1 MRRLLLCLAAA
12 CVTSPLG
19 LAAPAMAQVSAA
31 DPQAAAPA
39 ADYQPLTLRTDQA
52 GADVALLRRGLE
64 TIHPGLYRYRTHA
77 QIDAA
82 FTRLES
88 AASRPTTDIQLWR
101 AIAVMLAE
109 IHCDHTKPEVSA
121 AVDRFRA
128 IHATQFPLRFTF
140 IEGRMIVVSGD
151 GQPGAPPRG
160 AEIVAI
166 NGVPVPS
173 AVSSLATAVAYDGL
187 TDASILAKLSAD
199 GDLTGDD
206 FNEYWPAFYGF
217 PQQWRLDWKAPGDL
231 RLSHA
236 TLAPISF
243 KRWTELPWPGGV
255 YRDEFYN
262 SIQWRLAGKKAYLR
276 IDTFVNYRN
285 PVDATAFLGGFFR
298 TLKAQGVNDL
308 ILDLRANGGGS
319 EDVSVALGR
328 YLLPSTFVWSKP
340 VLLKAIRYGDLPA
353 HMESWGD
360 PKALFEPP
368 LDHFTHLADGWWERH
383 PGADADDD
391 DESVLPQAVSPDR
404 FAGRLTILTGPR
416 NGSGSTR
423 TIAQFKD
430 KLGATLVGEDSS
442 GSAEGPTAGHIF
454 LVTLPNSGLKVRIPN
469 AWNRTNIEHF
479 SPGLGVRV
487 DNLVTPTL
495 ADFHAGVD
503 RAFEVAKGA
512 PSLPPPSLGAAFGGN
527 WRGTLDYRDFGN
539 DRRTILATTAIGSA
553 LDDGATLDFTF
564 DDGPGKTV
572 RSHEPWRLGADGKIL
587 SIGAGRDV
595 EAMTIVER
603 RGGPQAGDIT
613 LVAEGHGREN
623 GVPVAVR
630 TIVTRRADRLSISQ
644 LTQSPGQPFLLRHA
658 YEFSRTD

>member
-1 MRRLLLCLAAA
+1 MGRLLLCLAAA
-12 CVTSPLG
+12 CIASPLHFATP
-19 LAAPAMAQVSAA
+19 AAAQVSAA
-31 DPQAAAPA
+31 EPHSEVAA
-39 ADYQPLTLRTDQA
+39 ADYPPLALTPEQA
-52 GADVALLRRGLE
+52 RADVALLRRALE
-64 TIHPGLYRYRTHA
+64 TIHPGLYRYRTHVE
-77 QIDAA
+77 IDAA
-82 FTRLES
+82 FARLKS
-88 AASRPTTDIQLWR
+88 AADRPTTDIQLWR

-109 IHCDHTKPEVSA
+109 IHCDHTKPEVSTA
-121 AVDRFRA
+121 IDRFRA
-128 IHATQFPLRFTF
+128 SHPTLFPLRFTF
-140 IEGRMIVVSGD
+140 VEGRMIVVSGD

-160 AEIVAI
+160 AEIVGI
-166 NGVPVPS
+166 NGVPAPV
-173 AVSSLATAVAYDGL
+173 AVSLLATAVAYDGRKE
-187 TDASILAKLSAD
+187 ASILAKLSAD

-236 TLAPISF
+236 TLAPVSF
-243 KRWTELPWPGGV
+243 ERWTELPWPGGV

-262 SIQWRLAGKKAYLR
+262 SIQWRLEGKKAFLR

-285 PVDATAFLGGFFR
+285 PVDATAFLDGFFK
-298 TLKAQGVNDL
+298 TLKARGVTDL

-340 VLLKAIRYGDLPA
+340 VLLKAVRYGDLPA

-360 PKALFEPP
+360 PTALFDPP

-383 PGADADDD
+383 PGADPDDD
-391 DESVLPQAVSPDR
+391 DESVLPQTVSPDR

-423 TIAQFKD
+423 TIAQFKE

-454 LVTLPNSGLKVRIPN
+454 LLTLPNSGLKVRIPN

-479 SPGLGVRV
+479 RPGLGVRV
-487 DNLVTPTL
+487 DSLVTPTL
-495 ADFHAGVD
+495 ADFHAGLD

-512 PSLPPPSLGAAFGGN
+512 PTPPPPSLGAAFAGN

-539 DRRTILATTAIGSA
+539 DRRVILPTTAIGSP

-572 RSHEPWRLGADGKIL
+572 RSREHWRLAADGKVL
-587 SIGAGRDV
+587 TSGAGPDV

-603 RGGPQAGDIT
+603 RGGPRAGDLT
-613 LVAEGHGREN
+613 LVAEGHGQEN
-623 GVPVAVR
+623 GLPVAVR
-630 TIVTRRADRLSISQ
+630 TIVTRRADRLSISR
-644 LTQSPGQPFLLRHA
+644 LTQRPGQPYLLRHG
-658 YEFSRTD
+658 YEFSRMD